1 MKHLCNFNSNLRD
14 DMLVVCSMNTA
25 AILLLV
31 KPRTEENF
39 GREAKIVENSNEST
53 SLFLNP

>member
-14 DMLVVCSMNTA
+14 DMLVVCSSPA
-25 AILLLV
+25 AILLSV